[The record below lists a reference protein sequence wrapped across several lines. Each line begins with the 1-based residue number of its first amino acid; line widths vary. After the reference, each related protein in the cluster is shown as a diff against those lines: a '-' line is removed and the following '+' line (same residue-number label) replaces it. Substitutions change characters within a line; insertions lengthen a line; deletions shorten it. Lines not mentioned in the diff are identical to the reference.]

1 MLEKPSEIKMDR
13 VEVPVGDMT
22 AFDSYPVECPRFSR
36 MEWTS
41 KEDQELWRLRNVP
54 GLCDTYYSER
64 KDEFPLID
72 ENRRS
77 NGIKCNQR
85 WKEDPY
91 VLKENSRWF
100 SDWRSST
107 NRKSSEHRS
116 AANWTRKNRWGVS
129 RLKVS
134 IHRSSSQKTK
144 SESFKR
150 IHHDSPVPFIF
161 LSWK

>member
-107 NRKSSEHRS
+107 NRKSWFHNVKHWSKEWS
-116 AANWTRKNRWGVS
+116 SNRVTIGENNKFPRTWSILCLNQFDLG
-129 RLKVS
+129 LK
-134 IHRSSSQKTK
+134 I
-144 SESFKR
+144 F
-150 IHHDSPVPFIF
+150 DSCIISPC
-161 LSWK
+161 